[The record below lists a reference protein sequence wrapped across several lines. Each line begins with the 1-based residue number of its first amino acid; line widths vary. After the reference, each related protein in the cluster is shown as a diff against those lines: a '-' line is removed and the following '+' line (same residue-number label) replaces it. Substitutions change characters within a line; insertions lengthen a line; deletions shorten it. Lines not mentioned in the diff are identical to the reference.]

1 MPCIIADRHRHIGN
15 IFAGQ
20 FFFEDEPVDYEFF
33 RSQARKYGF
42 NEAEYIAALE
52 KVPRLS
58 REAVNTSMDFLMTFA
73 NRISSLNYS
82 KIKMSKLLSER
93 NTLLEALQKRRKK
106 YRDIVE
112 TTNEGV
118 WLFNSEAET
127 IYGNEK
133 NGWDVGM

>member
-1 MPCIIADRHRHIGN
+1 VPCIITDRHRHIGN

-73 NRISSLNYS
+73 NMISSLNYS

-93 NTLLEALQKRRKK
+93 NTLLEALQKSEEK

>member
-1 MPCIIADRHRHIGN
+1 VPCIITDRHRHIGN

-42 NEAEYIAALE
+42 NEAECIAALE

-73 NRISSLNYS
+73 NMISSLNYS
-82 KIKMSKLLSER
+82 KIKMSKLLLER
-93 NTLLEALQKRRKK
+93 NTLLEALQK
-106 YRDIVE
+106 
-112 TTNEGV
+112 
-118 WLFNSEAET
+118 SEENT
-127 IYGNEK
+127 EIL
-133 NGWDVGM
+133 

>member
-1 MPCIIADRHRHIGN
+1 MPCIITDRHRHIGN

-93 NTLLEALQKRRKK
+93 NTLLEALQKSEEK

>member
-1 MPCIIADRHRHIGN
+1 MPCIITDRHRHIGN

-58 REAVNTSMDFLMTFA
+58 KEAVNTSMDFLMTFA
-73 NRISSLNYS
+73 NMISSLNYS

>member
-1 MPCIIADRHRHIGN
+1 VPCIITDRHRHIGN

-58 REAVNTSMDFLMTFA
+58 KEAVNTSMDFLMTFA
-73 NRISSLNYS
+73 NMISSLNYS

-93 NTLLEALQKRRKK
+93 NTLLEALQKSEEK